1 MKWLK
6 YHYRSGDRLIP
17 MLVPDSQAGL
27 AMAQKEAD
35 GEIVPYDD
43 GVQTIPTAQ
52 DDTDAMLVD
61 HEYRITLLELGL
73 SAEI

>member
-43 GVQTIPTAQ
+43 GEQTIPTAQ

-61 HEYRITLLELGL
+61 HAYRITLLELGL
-73 SAEI
+73 SE